1 MKLESLAHLAGLMG
15 CISQLN
21 REGIPP
27 AMRTTFSFMQN
38 EIMNIVRTEGD
49 EEPFKLLMQTAASI
63 YSQIAPHV
71 DKATEGKS
79 KEEIEEMLKMFVK
92 GHRNDRIET
101 MPILQKHGPR
111 IPQV

>member
-21 REGIPP
+21 RDGVNP
-27 AMRTTFSFMQN
+27 AMRMTFSFMQN

-49 EEPFKLLMQTAASI
+49 EEPFKLLMQTATSI
-63 YSQIAPHV
+63 YSQIAPQV

-79 KEEIEEMLKMFVK
+79 KDELEDMLK
-92 GHRNDRIET
+92 RIYESS
-101 MPILQKHGPR
+101 KK
-111 IPQV
+111 